1 MHQILF
7 IFDIAIL
14 CANIKENTIERRFS
28 MININN
34 YTFQDLVEKHG
45 IQSAERLAYI
55 DFLLR
60 FTGKLRRSDITSFFG
75 LGDAAASKEISNYK
89 AQKEGNVEY
98 DRVLR
103 RNEILRETY
112 QPLVDI
118 DATSALGML
127 ANGFNKTKLQHRP
140 IIPYSRVGNSSKILD
155 VDLVSKVTRAI
166 SSKNIIKCYYMSG
179 SSSNHG
185 ERTLTPTTI
194 FFDGISWMFR
204 AFHRESNEFK
214 CFNFSRLKAVTE
226 CPLDFAKNNE
236 TIESDADWQ
245 LTTLVHLA
253 LHPSLSDKKKAEI
266 RQEYDLDIDQNEFVV
281 REKAALV
288 YYLVWHWKIDTAETP
303 NMNSSYNFL
312 LSNGNT
318 LKHLKCMENVFR

>member
-1 MHQILF
+1 MA
-7 IFDIAIL
+7 DIKGHA
-14 CANIKENTIERRFS
+14 FHG
-28 MININN
+28 
-34 YTFQDLVEKHG
+34 LVEKHG

-60 FTGKLRRSDITSFFG
+60 FTGGLSRSDITNFFG
-75 LGDAAASKEISNYK
+75 LGDAAASKEISFYK
-89 AQKEGNVEY
+89 AQKENNVDY

-103 RNEILRETY
+103 RNGILRETY

-118 DATSALGML
+118 DADTALGML
-127 ANGFNKTKLQHRP
+127 ANGFNKTKLQHKP
-140 IIPYSRVGNSSKILD
+140 IIPYSRVGNSPKILD

-166 SSKNIIKCYYMSG
+166 SSKNIIKCHYMSG

-185 ERTLTPTTI
+185 ERTLVPTTI

-214 CFNFSRLKAVTE
+214 CFNFSRLKEVEE
-226 CPLDFAKNNE
+226 CPQDFANNNE

-245 LTTLVHLA
+245 LTTLVHLT
-253 LHPSLSDKKKAEI
+253 LHPSLTDKKKAEI
-266 RQEYDLDIDQNEFVV
+266 RQEYDLDIDQDEFVV
-281 REKAALV
+281 SEKAALI
-288 YYLVWHWKIDTAETP
+288 YYLVWHWKIDTADTP
-303 NMNSSYNFL
+303 DMNSSYNFFL
-312 LSNGNT
+312 GNGNT